1 MRKFE
6 VKLGR
11 MNLESLSRSW
21 KKFLLLYTALK
32 TFQRRSVLSILNGKF
47 LTILKFSN
55 FSFFQT
61 TLSNYLVPSSK
72 YQSFIMEFAS
82 PFPNI
87 HRHASTQYVL
97 LGSTVFFTILSHSE
111 FAGSGLH
118 SNGSGVV
125 SIQCDPTSQLI
136 LSNRISIR
144 QLLIP
149 SPPYFGGHVHVKDP
163 GVLTQVAL
171 GTIGSPAKIRGSQQG

>member
-1 MRKFE
+1 ME
-6 VKLGR
+6 VHSSTSSHPSPARFICQEAVASFKMVVR
-11 MNLESLSRSW
+11 IQSRDAVRNIKCS
-21 KKFLLLYTALK
+21 
-32 TFQRRSVLSILNGKF
+32 
-47 LTILKFSN
+47 
-55 FSFFQT
+55 
-61 TLSNYLVPSSK
+61 
-72 YQSFIMEFAS
+72 IMEFAS

-97 LGSTVFFTILSHSE
+97 LGSTVCFTILSHSE

-125 SIQCDPTSQLI
+125 SIQCVPTSQFI

-171 GTIGSPAKIRGSQQG
+171 GT